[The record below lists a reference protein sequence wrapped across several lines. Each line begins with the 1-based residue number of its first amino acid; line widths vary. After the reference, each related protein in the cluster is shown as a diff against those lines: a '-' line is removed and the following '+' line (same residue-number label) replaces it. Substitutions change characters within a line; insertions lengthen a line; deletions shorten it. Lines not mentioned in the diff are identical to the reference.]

1 MFRVE
6 YKRKR
11 DGEWYSNNKKYKT
24 LAAASSVAHVDHREK
39 SWRVIDLE
47 TGQIVL
53 HRKGDASAYARFG
66 TTP

>member
-11 DGEWYSNNKKYKT
+11 DGEWYSNNKEYKT
-24 LAAASSVAHVDHREK
+24 LPGASSVAHVDSREK